1 MADKQTVKKRLFAD
15 ERMRNAARAV
25 FHFAMAAV
33 LAQAKILSSCA
44 PFGVA
49 YAAACCSFGSGFCA
63 VIGTFVGYLL
73 GYPGAEGVKYAGASL
88 IVMTAATVFSGVGL
102 LERRWFL
109 PVAAGASVGVTG
121 FLFLTGANF
130 SAQAVAQFLLEMAL
144 CGGAAYFYLAAYSR
158 RIVAQNLRFGGIM
171 VLVSSLLIVL
181 QPFMLW
187 NLFSPGRILA
197 LLTVMGVAYL
207 NGFSYGAAQGAG
219 MGMAMDA
226 AANAGWLYAGVYA
239 FAGMVSGFFTRGGR
253 VLFAIVFLL
262 ADGAAGLLGDG
273 FRPYSLCEAAVSAGL
288 FLVIPD
294 HIWRRVRELLLP
306 GDPEPTDY
314 AARVCRM
321 ANRYATTAADAFAEM
336 YEGLTRGILRRK
348 EDSDLGA
355 VFDRTADRVC
365 RRCSARKTCW
375 ERDKLGTLHALD
387 SISGQLLRTGHV
399 QVSDFP
405 GHFAAQCLRFS
416 DFILAVNEGMDAL
429 YQRRQNVRRSE
440 QNRRLIA
447 QQYAGVTGVLRQV
460 GKRMGTGPEA
470 MPARERELRQ
480 YAEAFGR
487 VRTAAAWKDHSGRM
501 HFELS
506 GGCIGRI
513 VQNREGF
520 LSGLS
525 ALMGAKLTGP
535 EQTSGPGG
543 TSLLF
548 REEEPYRISVGIGVK
563 TREGE
568 AASGD
573 TVSWM
578 TTEDGTAC
586 MVLSDGM
593 GSGARAAQESAAV
606 VRMTER
612 FLKAGIDAVDAVRTI
627 GPALKL
633 RTQGNAFATL
643 DVCTV
648 DLFSGVA
655 QSVKCGAAP
664 TYLRVVDGE
673 GAVRIRKIVASTLPA
688 GLEESGEMDVTKFR
702 MAGGD
707 ALVMLSDGVLDAAGK
722 SASWVEELLMQS
734 RHLSARELAARLVL
748 EASARGAPD
757 DMTAAV
763 LYFDKR

>member
-1 MADKQTVKKRLFAD
+1 MADKQTIKKKLFAN
-15 ERMRNAARAV
+15 ERTRNAARV
-25 FHFAMAAV
+25 LFHFGMAALLSRAQV
-33 LAQAKILSSCA
+33 LTSCA

-49 YAAACCSFGSGFCA
+49 YAAACCSFGSGFGA
-63 VIGTFVGYLL
+63 VLGTFCGYLL
-73 GYPGAEGVKYAGASL
+73 RFPGAEGVKYAGASL
-88 IVMTAATVFSGVGL
+88 IVMTVATVFSGLGM
-102 LERRWFL
+102 LERAWFL
-109 PVAAGASVGVTG
+109 PLTAAASVGITG

-130 SAQAVAQFLLEMAL
+130 SIPALLEFGLEMAL
-144 CGGAAYFYLAAYSR
+144 AGGAAYFYLAAYSR
-158 RIVAQNLRFGGIM
+158 RIVSQNLRFGGIM
-171 VLVSSLLIVL
+171 VLTASILVVL
-181 QPFMLW
+181 QPLLLW
-187 NLFSPGRILA
+187 NLFSPARIAA

-219 MGMAMDA
+219 MGIAMDA

-239 FAGMVSGFFTRGGR
+239 FAGMIAGFFTRGGR
-253 VLFAIVFLL
+253 VLFAVIFLL
-262 ADGAAGLLGDG
+262 ATGTAGLLEDS
-273 FRPYSLCEAAVSAGL
+273 FRPYSLCEAAIAAGL
-288 FLVIPD
+288 FLSIPD
-294 HIWRRVRELLLP
+294 RIWRRIRDMLLP

-321 ANRYATTAADAFAEM
+321 ANRYAATAADAFAEM
-336 YEGLTRGILRRK
+336 YEALTRGVLRRK

-365 RRCSARKTCW
+365 RRCSARQTCW
-375 ERDKLGTLHALD
+375 ERDKLATIHTLD

-399 QVSDFP
+399 QPADFP

-429 YQRRQNVRRSE
+429 YQRRQNVRKSE
-440 QNRRLIA
+440 LGRKLIA

-460 GKRMGTGPEA
+460 GERMSTGPEA
-470 MPARERELRQ
+470 MPSREKELRQ

-506 GGCIGRI
+506 GSCISRI
-513 VQNREGF
+513 VQNRDGF

-525 ALMGAKLTGP
+525 ALMGVRLSGP
-535 EQTSGPGG
+535 EQSSGPGG

-548 REEEPYRISVGIGVK
+548 REQEPYRITVGIGIK

-568 AASGD
+568 STSGD
-573 TVSWM
+573 TVSWF
-578 TTEDGTAC
+578 TTEDGVAC
-586 MVLSDGM
+586 AVLSDGM
-593 GSGARAAQESAAV
+593 GSGAKAAEESTAV

-612 FLKAGIDAVDAVRTI
+612 FLRAGINAVDAVRTI

-633 RTQGNAFATL
+633 RTQGNSFATL
-643 DVCTV
+643 DVSTI
-648 DLFSGVA
+648 DLFTGMA

-664 TYLRVVDGE
+664 TYLRVLDSE
-673 GAVRIRKIVASTLPA
+673 GTVRIRKIVASTLPA

-702 MAGGD
+702 MADGD
-707 ALVMLSDGVLDAAGK
+707 AVVMVSDGVLDAGGK
-722 SASWVEELLMQS
+722 SSVWIEEMLTQS
-734 RHLSARELAARLVL
+734 MHLSARELAARLVL

-763 LYFDKR
+763 IFLDKR

>member
-15 ERMRNAARAV
+15 ERTRSAARAV
-25 FHFAMAAV
+25 FHFAMAAL
-33 LAQAKILSSCA
+33 LAQAKVLTSCA

-88 IVMTAATVFSGVGL
+88 IVMTVATVFSGLGM
-102 LERRWFL
+102 LERSWFL
-109 PVAAGASVGVTG
+109 PVTAGASVGVTG

-130 SAQAVAQFLLEMAL
+130 STQAVVRFVAEMAL
-144 CGGAAYFYLAAYSR
+144 CGGAAYFYLIAYSR

-171 VLVSSLLIVL
+171 VLAASAFMVL
-181 QPFMLW
+181 QPLVLW
-187 NLFSPGRILA
+187 NLFCPARIFA
-197 LLTVMGVAYL
+197 ALTVMGVAYL

-226 AANAGWLYAGVYA
+226 AANAGWLYAGIYA

-253 VLFAIVFLL
+253 VVFAAAFF
-262 ADGAAGLLGDG
+262 AAGGAAGLLSDG
-273 FRPYSLCEAAVSAGL
+273 FQPYRLCEMAISAGI
-288 FLVIPD
+288 FLAIPD
-294 HIWRRVRELLLP
+294 HIWRQIRELLLP
-306 GDPEPTDY
+306 SDPEPTDY
-314 AARVCRM
+314 AARVCQM
-321 ANRYATTAADAFAEM
+321 ANRYAVTAADAFAEM

-355 VFDRTADRVC
+355 VFDRTTDRVC
-365 RRCSARKTCW
+365 RRCSARKNCW
-375 ERDKLGTLHALD
+375 ERDKLETLHALD
-387 SISGQLLRTGHV
+387 CISGQLLRTGRV
-399 QVSDFP
+399 QASDFP

-429 YQRRQNVRRSE
+429 YQRRQNARRSE

-460 GKRMGTGPEA
+460 GKYMETGPEA
-470 MPARERELRQ
+470 MPTREQELRK

-506 GGCIGRI
+506 GSCVSRI
-513 VQNREGF
+513 IQNREGF

-525 ALMGAKLTGP
+525 ALMETKLIGP
-535 EQTSGPGG
+535 EQANAPGG

-586 MVLSDGM
+586 VVLSDGM

-648 DLFSGVA
+648 DLFTGMA

-664 TYLRVVDGE
+664 TYVRVVDGE
-673 GAVRIRKIVASTLPA
+673 GAVRIRKIVCSTLPA
-688 GLEESGEMDVTKFR
+688 GLEESGEMDVTRFR
-702 MAGGD
+702 MACGD
-707 ALVMLSDGVLDAAGK
+707 ALVLLSDGVLDAGGK
-722 SASWVEELLMQS
+722 SAVWVEELLAQS
-734 RHLSARELAARLVL
+734 KHLSARELAARLVL

-763 LYFDKR
+763 LYLDKR